1 VTCAITERLPT
12 DRRSFLKVL
21 GIGAAASLAAC
32 KRRPVEHALP
42 YLVPPEE
49 ITPGVPV
56 RYASTCAACPAACG
70 LLVSVLDGRPVK
82 LEGRPDHPLSG
93 GGLCATGQ
101 ADLRALYDA
110 GRLRE
115 PLLGG
120 KASTWAALDAY
131 VAAGLEGLRHSG
143 GRLYVLSGSLVSPTD
158 REVVE
163 RFLAPFGAVLVEY
176 DPGPRSGSAVLEAYE
191 LLDGRPVDPF
201 LDLSE
206 ADLLVCFGADL
217 LGAGPEPVTHTRA
230 WAARRREAGQR
241 GAPRHVQVE
250 ATPTLTGA
258 AADERWQ
265 ATAGEQRTLA
275 LSLLRRVA
283 AGVGGEEAAA
293 VLAALKDVAE
303 PQAMAARVEGLAKE
317 LLAHRETSLAVSGS
331 GDVTEQLSVALLNR
345 LLGNDGRT
353 LDLGRPSLVRRGRD
367 RDLALFL
374 AALGRGEVGGVIV
387 LGLDPVDQLPE
398 GESLAEALG
407 KLPLSV
413 AVTER
418 PTATAF
424 ACHAVA
430 AAHHA
435 LERWGDFSPRADVV
449 TLAQPTIRPL
459 FDTRHP
465 FESVL
470 RWSRAPQTDY
480 RLHLMEE
487 WKRKLGGGADFAP
500 VFSAAVSRGTL
511 PAPPP
516 VRAADAHRGRPDLVA
531 KVLAL
536 AAASG
541 LHDGDVEVELVT
553 EVALREGRLAHVP
566 WLRELPDPL
575 TRVSWAA
582 CVRVAPERAKAL
594 GVTDGDLLRVEVGK
608 RAMTLPARVMPGQ
621 HPRVLGIPVGY
632 GRRDGDGPGAFR
644 NAYRLARLEEGRL
657 VARGLPARV
666 ARTGG
671 HERLPLMQPQGSAEG
686 RPIVF
691 QVPRPDAK
699 VPEEHA
705 AAISLWPER
714 NQTSPKWEM
723 VIDLDACT
731 GCSACV
737 VACQA
742 ENNLPVVGAEEI
754 ANNRDMYWLRIDR
767 YFAGD
772 PADPDVLFEPM
783 LCAQCGNAPCE
794 TVCPVAATV
803 HSEDGLNQQVYNRC
817 VGTRYCENNCPY
829 KVRRFNWFNHEVKEP
844 VERMVLNPNV
854 VARSRGVMEKCTFC
868 VQRIQGARIEAR
880 RGGREDWRG
889 VGGQTACQQTCPA
902 SAISFGDAVDP
913 NGPVARL
920 KRSPRAFQVLADL
933 GVRPAVT
940 YLAHVRN
947 RRPGASG
954 EGEPS

>member
-1 VTCAITERLPT
+1 M
-12 DRRSFLKVL
+12 
-21 GIGAAASLAAC
+21 
-32 KRRPVEHALP
+32 
-42 YLVPPEE
+42 
-49 ITPGVPV
+49 
-56 RYASTCAACPAACG
+56 
-70 LLVSVLDGRPVK
+70 K

-131 VAAGLEGLRHSG
+131 VAAGLEGLHRSG

-163 RFLAPFGAVLVEY
+163 RFLAPFGGVLVEY

-531 KVLAL
+531 KALAL

-594 GVTDGDLLRVEVGK
+594 GVTDGDLLRVEVAE
-608 RAMTLPARVMPGQ
+608 RAMTLP
-621 HPRVLGIPVGY
+621 
-632 GRRDGDGPGAFR
+632 
-644 NAYRLARLEEGRL
+644 
-657 VARGLPARV
+657 
-666 ARTGG
+666 
-671 HERLPLMQPQGSAEG
+671 SA
-686 RPIVF
+686 
-691 QVPRPDAK
+691 
-699 VPEEHA
+699 
-705 AAISLWPER
+705 
-714 NQTSPKWEM
+714 
-723 VIDLDACT
+723 
-731 GCSACV
+731 
-737 VACQA
+737 
-742 ENNLPVVGAEEI
+742 
-754 ANNRDMYWLRIDR
+754 
-767 YFAGD
+767 
-772 PADPDVLFEPM
+772 
-783 LCAQCGNAPCE
+783 
-794 TVCPVAATV
+794 
-803 HSEDGLNQQVYNRC
+803 
-817 VGTRYCENNCPY
+817 
-829 KVRRFNWFNHEVKEP
+829 
-844 VERMVLNPNV
+844 
-854 VARSRGVMEKCTFC
+854 
-868 VQRIQGARIEAR
+868 
-880 RGGREDWRG
+880 
-889 VGGQTACQQTCPA
+889 
-902 SAISFGDAVDP
+902 
-913 NGPVARL
+913 
-920 KRSPRAFQVLADL
+920 
-933 GVRPAVT
+933 
-940 YLAHVRN
+940 
-947 RRPGASG
+947 
-954 EGEPS
+954 

>member
-1 VTCAITERLPT
+1 MRLPHT
-12 DRRSFLKVL
+12 DRRSFLKVM

-101 ADLRALYDA
+101 ADIRALYDA
-110 GRLRE
+110 GRLRA

-120 KASTWAALDAY
+120 KPATWAALDAY
-131 VAAGLEGLRHSG
+131 VLTGLEGLRSR

-158 REVVE
+158 REIVE
-163 RFLAPFGAVLVEY
+163 RFLAPLGGTLVEY

-201 LDLSE
+201 LDLTK
-206 ADLLVCFGADL
+206 ADVLVCFGADL
-217 LGAGPEPVTHTRA
+217 LGAGPEPVTHARA
-230 WAARRREAGQR
+230 WAARRREAGPR
-241 GAPRHVQVE
+241 EVPRHVQVE
-250 ATPTLTGA
+250 GTPTLTGA

-265 ATAGEQRTLA
+265 ATAGEQRALA
-275 LSLLRRVA
+275 IALLRRVA
-283 AGVGGEEAAA
+283 VGVETPEAVA
-293 VLAALKDVAE
+293 VLAAIDDVAQ
-303 PQAMAARVEGLAKE
+303 PQAMTAHVAKLAKE
-317 LLAHRETSLAVSGS
+317 LLAHRGKSLVVSSS
-331 GDVTEQLSVALLNR
+331 GDVTEQLAVALLNR
-345 LLGNDGRT
+345 LLGSDGRT
-353 LDLGRPSLVRRGRD
+353 LDFERPSLVRRGRD

-398 GESLAEALG
+398 GESLARALA

-418 PTATAF
+418 PTATAT

-430 AAHHA
+430 AAHHT

-470 RWSRAPQTDY
+470 RWSGAPRPDY
-480 RLHLMEE
+480 RLYLMEE
-487 WKRKLGGGADFAP
+487 WRRKLGWGADFAA

-516 VRAADAHRGRPDLVA
+516 VPVAGTHRGKPDLVA
-531 KVLAL
+531 KAL
-536 AAASG
+536 AAASP
-541 LHDGDVEVELVT
+541 LHPDGVEVELIT

-575 TRVSWAA
+575 TRVSWEA
-582 CVRVAPERAKAL
+582 CVRVAPERATAL
-594 GVTDGDLLRVEVGK
+594 GVTDGDLLRVEVEE
-608 RAMTLPARVMPGQ
+608 RSMTLPARVMPGQ

-632 GRRDGDGPGAFR
+632 GSLDGDGPGAFR

-657 VARGLPARV
+657 VASGLPARV

-691 QVPRPDAK
+691 QVPRRDAK
-699 VPEEHA
+699 LPEEHA
-705 AAISLWPER
+705 AAISLWPEQ

-767 YFAGD
+767 YYAGD

-817 VGTRYCENNCPY
+817 VGTRYCANNCPY
-829 KVRRFNWFNHEVKEP
+829 KVRRFNWFSHEVKEP
-844 VERMVLNPNV
+844 VERLVLNPNV
-854 VARSRGVMEKCTFC
+854 VVRSRGVMEKCTFC
-868 VQRIQGARIEAR
+868 VQRIQAARIEAR

-902 SAISFGDAVDP
+902 SAITFGDAVDP
-913 NGPVARL
+913 NGPIARL
-920 KRSPRAFQVLADL
+920 KSSPRAFQVLADL

-947 RRPGASG
+947 RRPVAPG